1 MASQPDVA
9 PRAVLELRGVTRRFG
24 GLVAVDSLDLEVPE
38 GSVFGLIGPNGAG
51 KTTVFN
57 VITGASPASEGR
69 VLFEGQDTTSMQPY
83 AINRAGIARTFQNIR
98 LFRGISVLENV
109 QTAMSWRA
117 GYGWWD
123 GLVQG
128 IRYERRERALLE
140 ECMGLLGRSG
150 LEKRA
155 AEMAGS
161 LPYGEQRRLEIV
173 RALATHPRLLLLD
186 EPAAGLNHTETDE
199 LMDFVRAMRREL
211 ALTVLLIEHDMR
223 MVMGICER
231 IAVLDHGVKIS
242 EGSAEEVRRDPAVVA
257 AYLGEDPHE
266 EAASDA

>member
-1 MASQPDVA
+1 MASQPDAA
-9 PRAVLELRGVTRRFG
+9 PRAILELRGVTRRFG
-24 GLVAVDSLDLEVPE
+24 GLVAVDRLDLEVPE
-38 GSVFGLIGPNGAG
+38 GCVFGLIGPNGAG

-57 VITGASPASEGR
+57 VITGASPASEGH
-69 VLFEGQDTTSMQPY
+69 VLFGGHDVTAMQPY
-83 AINRAGIARTFQNIR
+83 AISRAGVARTFQNIR

-109 QTAMSWRA
+109 KTAMSWRA

-128 IRYERRERALLE
+128 VRFERRERALLE
-140 ECMGLLGRSG
+140 ECMELLGRSG
-150 LEKRA
+150 LERRA
-155 AEMAGS
+155 PEMAGS

-199 LMDFVRAMRREL
+199 LMGFVRATRGEL
-211 ALTVLLIEHDMR
+211 GLTVLLIEHDMR

-231 IAVLDHGVKIS
+231 IAVLDHGEKIS
-242 EGSAEEVRRDPAVVA
+242 EGSADEVRRDARVVA
-257 AYLGEDPHE
+257 AYLGEEPVE
-266 EAASDA
+266 GAEPDA